1 MKRSN
6 SKGSAAGN
14 GGVRGSPTS
23 MFRRSLSRSRSN
35 VSFSK
40 DKNGKKSPN
49 VKISVGSM
57 EDPAVYGGGGGG
69 CGAVGGIF
77 SQLFGGSFDP
87 CALIPQC
94 GTSLNG
100 VDGSAAVP
108 DYLNSTPAR
117 NTGGKKGGSPKS
129 VAGVPDWLDGQK
141 KAVDMPQSPAK
152 QTKGR
157 GRSRSRSQ
165 GRGRSRSRSKSAG
178 RGVLRSLSIGRKKG
192 KSRIM

>member
-1 MKRSN
+1 
-6 SKGSAAGN
+6 
-14 GGVRGSPTS
+14 

-35 VSFSK
+35 VSFAK
-40 DKNGKKSPN
+40 GKKGQKSPS

-57 EDPAVYGGGGGG
+57 EDPAAYGGGGGG

-94 GTSLNG
+94 GTSLND
-100 VDGSAAVP
+100 VDGSNGSAAVP
-108 DYLNSTPAR
+108 DYLNGTPAR
-117 NTGGKKGGSPKS
+117 TTGWKKGGSPKS
-129 VAGVPDWLDGQK
+129 VAGAGVPDWLDGQK
-141 KAVDMPQSPAK
+141 AVDVPQSPAK